1 MKVSMDDSR
10 LTNLSELKAF
20 LVSAK
25 RLVLLTN
32 TIEVKYKFINR
43 TLKRFNYRK
52 LKRQDKHAVLLYLK
66 KVTGYRKAQTLRLIK
81 RSLAGDLARTVYRRH
96 NPHVI
101 YSPEDVK
108 LLEVTDALHRR
119 LNSLATK
126 EILRREAELFN
137 HLQYRQIARVSP
149 AHINNLRQS
158 PVYRNLWVNSTKS
171 RQVPIGH
178 TREPA
183 VNNRPGSI
191 RVDTVHQR
199 DVYHINAVDE
209 VTQWEVVVCV
219 PLISE
224 RYLLPALKRLLAQFP
239 FRIFNFH
246 SDRGSEFINKV
257 VAKLLNKLLIE
268 QTKSRSR
275 HSNDN
280 ALVESKNGWVI
291 RKNMGYT
298 HICFNAAE
306 IISRFYQDWF
316 NPYLNYH
323 RPCLYVTEVRRDA
336 KGRETK
342 IYGQA
347 TTPYEKLKETG
358 SLLKQNFLKPGLAFD
373 QLDKTAYAQSDN
385 QFAAKMRLKEK
396 QLFSKISQMKGL

>member
-1 MKVSMDDSR
+1 MDDSR
-10 LTNLSELKAF
+10 LNNLNELKEF
-20 LVSAK
+20 LTSAK
-25 RLVLLTN
+25 RLVLVSQ
-32 TIEVKYKFINR
+32 TINGKYRFINR
-43 TLKRFNYRK
+43 TLRRFRYSR
-52 LKRQDKHAVLLYLK
+52 LKRKDKHTVLTYIR
-66 KVTGYRKAQTLRLIK
+66 KVAGYKKAQTLRLVK
-81 RSLAGDLARTVYRRH
+81 RSLAGDLTRAVYQRH

-101 YSPEDVK
+101 YAPEDVK
-108 LLEVTDALHRR
+108 LLEITDALHRR

-126 EILRREAELFN
+126 EILRREAELFGN
-137 HLQYRQIARVSP
+137 REYRRIARVSP

-158 PVYRNLWVNSTKS
+158 PVYRRLWVNATKS
-171 RQVPIGH
+171 RQIPIGH
-178 TREPA
+178 TREPE
-183 VNNRPGSI
+183 VNNQPGSI

-219 PLISE
+219 PQISE
-224 RYLLPALKRLLAQFP
+224 RYLLPALTRLLHQFP
-239 FRIFNFH
+239 FRVFNFH

-298 HICFNAAE
+298 HINFNASE
-306 IISRFYQDWF
+306 IISDFYQDWF
-316 NPYLNYH
+316 NPYLNFH
-323 RPCLYVTEVRRDA
+323 RPCLYVTEIRRDDQ
-336 KGRETK
+336 GRETK

-347 TTPYEKLKETG
+347 TTPYEKLKET
-358 SLLKQNFLKPGLAFD
+358 SRLLNRDFLKVGITLEA
-373 QLDKTAYAQSDN
+373 LDKIAYGLSDN
-385 QFAAKMRLKEK
+385 RFAAQMRLQEK
-396 QLFSKISQMKGL
+396 LLFSKISQLKGL

>member
-1 MKVSMDDSR
+1 MDDSR
-10 LTNLSELKAF
+10 LNNVSELREF
-20 LVSAK
+20 LTSAK
-25 RLVLLTN
+25 RLVLLSGS
-32 TIEVKYKFINR
+32 IEAKYRFINQ
-43 TLKRFNYRK
+43 TLKRFHYRRLNRK
-52 LKRQDKHAVLLYLK
+52 DKHTVLLYLK
-66 KVTGYRKAQTLRLIK
+66 KVTGYKKAQTLRLVK
-81 RSLAGDLARTVYRRH
+81 RSLSGDLKRAVYERH

-101 YSPEDVK
+101 YTPEDIK
-108 LLEVTDALHRR
+108 LLEMTDALHRR

-126 EILRREAELFN
+126 EILRREAELFD
-137 HLQYRQIARVSP
+137 RKEFRRIAHVSP

-158 PVYRNLWVNSTKS
+158 PTYRKLWVNSTKN
-171 RQVPIGH
+171 REVPIGK
-178 TREPA
+178 TKEPEP
-183 VNNRPGSI
+183 NNLPGSI

-199 DVYHINAVDE
+199 EVYHINAVDE

-219 PLISE
+219 PQISE

-239 FRIFNFH
+239 FPVFNFH

-298 HICFNAAE
+298 HINFNAAE
-306 IISRFYQDWF
+306 MISEFYERWF
-316 NPYLNYH
+316 NLYLNFH
-323 RPCLYVTEVRRDA
+323 RPCLFVTETRRDG

-342 IYGQA
+342 VYGQA
-347 TTPYEKLKETG
+347 TTPYEKLKEV
-358 SLLKQNFLKPGLAFD
+358 SRLLNHDFLKPGLAFETLD
-373 QLDKTAYAQSDN
+373 QTAYAQSDN
-385 QFAAKMRLKEK
+385 RFAAAMRLQEK
-396 QLFSKISQMKGL
+396 LLFSKISQLKG